1 MSRIDHLRVG
11 RSAASGELP
20 EQVLPD
26 PSPGPTREAV
36 VNRRVRTVLRR
47 AILPTAAALEH
58 VHDLADHAAIVFPL
72 DAAHIRGQV
81 RLNPIPVLIA

>member
-1 MSRIDHLRVG
+1 MPAPPSARKGIDRRRSTVVG
-11 RSAASGELP
+11 R
-20 EQVLPD
+20 
-26 PSPGPTREAV
+26 
-36 VNRRVRTVLRR
+36 
-47 AILPTAAALEH
+47 AIAPAAAALEH